1 MSDEKPVTQTTP
13 PAAAPEIAKNA
24 EPRTFVTQ
32 VVFFLGLLLVIVGLL
47 NVTPGIPGWDDLWK
61 SITGMDFFKV
71 RRFET
76 EWLYPLVFFLM
87 MLIVALKHSL
97 WRSWKDR
104 PTWMRSGGLALD
116 IALVVAAAAL
126 ALTYMVEIEA
136 ICLLDVMTG
145 DRQRMIAEALQA
157 EIEFAELVGLPIP
170 DTTEDPFCKNTTGAF
185 LTIIVFLCVVIF
197 LAYNVKVWGLP
208 LVLIA
213 IIIAAY
219 TLLTVLNWYF
229 FGAEGQNKYLVT
241 MLSSET
247 PRSLA
252 SGREVFHDGLV
263 NHSAGFLGR
272 FMNVLMLMVFPY
284 IVLGGLFGRCAGGQA
299 LIKLAFVAT
308 RNLRGGPAHAAVFS
322 SAMFGTIT
330 GGPVVNVLSTGVLTI
345 PMMLK
350 RGFSRV
356 FAGGVEAAAS
366 SGGSIMPPILG
377 VAAFVMAALTGVAY
391 REIVIAAVIPAIM
404 YFFCLFLSVIFQSRK
419 QGIEAVGEVTDDM
432 RLVPADWLHLVQVFA
447 PVLLIL
453 VLLLTPKDSV
463 ACSWYAILMGAQVI
477 QDGGSCQVE
486 SLPWLVQTIQNA
498 AGDAGAAGWWAVM
511 LLIALMFVDKSFR
524 TNPGQ
529 VLGAL
534 ASAGVSIATLYLMF
548 LAVTV
553 IDVSLAL
560 TAFSKFLSV
569 DVLGFLQSFD
579 VASGSVWF
587 LLLALL
593 LTMILAV
600 LLGMGMPAV
609 PAYINV
615 ALLLGPMLVG
625 LGLSTLTS
633 HMFIFYFAVASA
645 ITPPVALAAFAA
657 STITKADPMQT
668 GLSAVRSGIVIFTI
682 PFVFALYPELLL
694 IDKAVADPGA
704 PGAFLPGYDGT
715 IQYGPLG
722 LLLARTILAL
732 YFVASALAAHDAKPL
747 RAWEIA
753 LRLAVA
759 ALLLFKPIEVY
770 GPAFVAWLAIM
781 GLHWFGPGRGRGT
794 PPSNPAPSA

>member
-1 MSDEKPVTQTTP
+1 MTEEQQADQKD
-13 PAAAPEIAKNA
+13 IK
-24 EPRTFVTQ
+24 EPKSLVGSM
-32 VVFFLGLLLVIVGLL
+32 VFWLGLLLVLVGMI

-61 SITGMDFFKV
+61 TITGNEFFRV

-76 EWLYPLVFFLM
+76 EMLYPLVFFLM
-87 MLIVALKHSL
+87 MLVVALKHSL
-97 WRSWKDR
+97 WRSWVDR
-104 PTWMRSGGLALD
+104 ATWQRTLGLGLD
-116 IALVVAAAAL
+116 IALVTAAAL
-126 ALTYMVEIEA
+126 LSITYMVEIET
-136 ICLLDVMTG
+136 ICLLDVITG
-145 DRQRMIAEALQA
+145 DRERMIAEALQA
-157 EIEFAELVGLPIP
+157 EIEFAEMVGLPVP
-170 DTTEDPFCKNTTGAF
+170 DTVEDPFCLNTTAVF
-185 LTIIVFLCVVIF
+185 LPLIVFLCVVIF

-208 LVLIA
+208 LVLIS
-213 IIIAAY
+213 IIVSAY
-219 TLLTVLNWYF
+219 TLATVLNWF
-229 FGAEGQNKYLVT
+229 FLGAEGQNKYLVT
-241 MLSSET
+241 ILSSEET
-247 PRSLA
+247 RSLG
-252 SGREVFHDGLV
+252 SGYEVFQDALV
-263 NHSAGFLGR
+263 NHSAGFFGR

-299 LIKLAFVAT
+299 LIKLAFSLT

-391 REIVIAAVIPAIM
+391 REIVIAAIIPAVL

-419 QGIEAVGEVTDDM
+419 QNIGAVGKITDEM
-432 RLVPADWLHLVQVFA
+432 RLNGSDWLHLTQVLG

-453 VLLLTPKDSV
+453 VLLLTPKD
-463 ACSWYAILMGAQVI
+463 AIGCSWYAIALGAEVI
-477 QDGGSCQVE
+477 REAGSCRAE
-486 SLPWLVQTIQNA
+486 SLPWIVQTFQNA
-498 AGDAGAAGWWAVM
+498 AGDAGAAGWWAVV
-511 LLIALMFVDKSFR
+511 LLVLLMFVDRSFR
-524 TNPGQ
+524 QNPGQ
-529 VLGAL
+529 ILGAL
-534 ASAGVSIATLYLMF
+534 AHSGVSIATLYLMF

-569 DVLGFLQSFD
+569 DVLTFLRNFD
-579 VASGSVWF
+579 IGGGSIWF
-587 LLLALL
+587 VLLALFM
-593 LTMILAV
+593 TMILAV

-657 STITKADPMQT
+657 ATITKADPMQT

-682 PFVFALYPELLL
+682 PFVFAIYPELLL
-694 IDKAVADPGA
+694 IDKAVMDPNV
-704 PGAFLPGYDGT
+704 PGTFLAGYDGT
-715 IQYGPLG
+715 LQFQVLGPLIV
-722 LLLARTILAL
+722 RIILAL
-732 YFVASALAAHDAKPL
+732 YFVSSALAGYDA
-747 RAWEIA
+747 RALTKIEIA

-759 ALLLFKPIEVY
+759 ALILFKPIEVY
-770 GPAFVAWLAIM
+770 APAILAWLAIM
-781 GLHWFGPGRGRGT
+781 VVHRYGARRAGT
-794 PPSNPAPSA
+794 GEAEASKDAGASQTKAAS

>member
-1 MSDEKPVTQTTP
+1 MNDQAQATP
-13 PAAAPEIAKNA
+13 SEEAPKK
-24 EPRTFVTQ
+24 TFVTQ
-32 VVFFLGLLLVIVGLL
+32 LVFWLGLGLVFVGLL
-47 NVTPGIPGWDDLWK
+47 NVTPGIPGWDALWHCM
-61 SITGMDFFKV
+61 TGNEFFRI

-87 MLIVALKHSL
+87 MLIVALQHSL
-97 WRSWKDR
+97 WRSWADKSSLR
-104 PTWMRSGGLALD
+104 RYAGLALD
-116 IALVVAAAAL
+116 IALVTAAAAL
-126 ALTYMVEIEA
+126 SLTYIIEIEA
-136 ICLLDVMTG
+136 ICLLDVITG
-145 DRQRMIAEALQA
+145 DRARMMAEALAA
-157 EIEFAELVGLPIP
+157 EIEFAELVGLPVP
-170 DTTEDPFCKNTTGAF
+170 DTTEDPFCLNTTAAF
-185 LTIIVFLCVVIF
+185 LPLVVFLCVVVF
-197 LAYNVKVWGLP
+197 LLYNVKVWGLP
-208 LVLIA
+208 LVMIS
-213 IIIAAY
+213 IIVAAY

-229 FGAEGQNKYLVT
+229 FGADGQNKYLVT
-241 MLSSET
+241 MLSSEF
-247 PRSLA
+247 PRNIA
-252 SGREVFHDGLV
+252 SGREVFHDSLV
-263 NHSAGFLGR
+263 NHSAGFFGR

-299 LIKLAFVAT
+299 LIKLAFVMT

-391 REIVIAAVIPAIM
+391 REIVIAAIIPAVL

-419 QGIEAVGEVTDDM
+419 QKIEAVGEITEDM
-432 RLVPADWLHLVQVFA
+432 RLKRMDWLHLTQVLG

-453 VLLLTPKDSV
+453 LLLLTPKDSV
-463 ACSWYAILMGAQVI
+463 GCSWYAILMGAEVI
-477 QDGGSCQVE
+477 RDAGSCQVV
-486 SLPWLVQTIQNA
+486 SLPWVVQVIQNA

-511 LLIALMFVDKSFR
+511 LLIALMFIDRSFR
-524 TNPGQ
+524 QNPGQ
-529 VLGAL
+529 ILGAL
-534 ASAGVSIATLYLMF
+534 AHSGVSIATLYLMF

-569 DVLGFLQSFD
+569 DVLGFLRSFD
-579 VASGSVWF
+579 VAGGSVWF
-587 LLLALL
+587 LLLALS

-682 PFVFALYPELLL
+682 PFVFAIYPELLL
-694 IDKAVADPGA
+694 IDKAVMDPNI
-704 PGAFLPGYDGT
+704 PGTFLPGYDGNL
-715 IQYGPLG
+715 QVMPLV
-722 LLLARTILAL
+722 LLLGRVILAL
-732 YFVASALAAHDAKPL
+732 YFVSSSLAAYDS
-747 RAWEIA
+747 RALSRVEIA

-759 ALLLFKPIEVY
+759 VLLLFRPIEVY
-770 GPAFVAWLAIM
+770 GPAILAWVGIM
-781 GLHWFGPGRGRGT
+781 GFHLYQARRE
-794 PPSNPAPSA
+794 NAPA